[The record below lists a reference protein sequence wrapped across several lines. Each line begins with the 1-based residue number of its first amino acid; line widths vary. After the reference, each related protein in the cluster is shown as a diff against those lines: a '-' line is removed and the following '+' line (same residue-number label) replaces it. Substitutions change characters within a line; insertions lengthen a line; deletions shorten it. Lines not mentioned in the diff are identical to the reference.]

1 MFPIDSHNRGIKD
14 HEKQIM
20 SNALCKGRIFIL
32 NQPIYMCVYKNLMSN
47 LCADL
52 HVREHKRV

>member
-20 SNALCKGRIFIL
+20 SNALCKWENFYIKST
-32 NQPIYMCVYKNLMSN
+32 N
-47 LCADL
+47 L
-52 HVREHKRV
+52 HVCL